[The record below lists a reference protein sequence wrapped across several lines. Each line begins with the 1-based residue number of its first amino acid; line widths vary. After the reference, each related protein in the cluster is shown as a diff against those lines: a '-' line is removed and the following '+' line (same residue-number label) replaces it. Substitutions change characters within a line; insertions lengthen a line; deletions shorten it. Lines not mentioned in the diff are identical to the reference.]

1 MYKTLVIE
9 GMHCGHCAGMV
20 QVELYKIPEVVD
32 VSISVMKK
40 NAIVRLTSPV
50 SFETFADSVS
60 EAGYTLERLI

>member
-50 SFETFADSVS
+50 SFEIFADRVS